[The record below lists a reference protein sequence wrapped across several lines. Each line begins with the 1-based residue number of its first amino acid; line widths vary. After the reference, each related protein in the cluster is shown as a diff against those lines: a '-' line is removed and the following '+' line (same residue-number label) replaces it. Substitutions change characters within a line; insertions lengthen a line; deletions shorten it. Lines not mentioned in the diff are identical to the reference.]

1 MSCVKLHGFI
11 AKSLTKS
18 HPCTPKAREISLKV
32 ERSKS
37 AKYFWDVQIHRSDHT
52 TGTAL
57 YSTPQDPHPRHAM
70 AMLDLEFAVFPL
82 PFAFWRG
89 GVAAI

>member
-37 AKYFWDVQIHRSDHT
+37 AKYFWDVQIHRSY
-52 TGTAL
+52 
-57 YSTPQDPHPRHAM
+57 YSPQEQDPHPRHAM
-70 AMLDLEFAVFPL
+70 AMLDLEFAVFSL